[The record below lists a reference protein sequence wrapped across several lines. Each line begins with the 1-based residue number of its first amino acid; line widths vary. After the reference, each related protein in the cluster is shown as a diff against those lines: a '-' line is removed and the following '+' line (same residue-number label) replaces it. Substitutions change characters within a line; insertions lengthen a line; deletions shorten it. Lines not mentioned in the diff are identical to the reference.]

1 MVNIDRKVALTGIF
15 LKNDETISMLLT
27 LMARVWILPSRRLIS
42 IIGTGKLGS
51 AVALQVASRELGD
64 LRLVDIIQGLPQG
77 EALDLGQMAAEQG
90 ADVDI
95 VGSNDYKDIGGSDL
109 VVVVGGLGRK
119 PGMTRLDLQEKN
131 EDIIRGICDKIV
143 EYAPKTLILMV
154 TNPLDVMTYLAWKV
168 TGFEPSR
175 VFGQSGMLD
184 TMRFKYF
191 IAKALRVSTSSIQAV
206 VIGEHGDSMV
216 PLPRFS
222 TVNGVPITELLSPAQ
237 VAEAIERTRK
247 IAAEVIALKGAT
259 IYAPAHGITRM
270 VESVIKDKKM
280 VLCLTAHLNGE
291 YGVKDIYLDVPAV
304 LGARGVERV
313 IELKLN
319 DEERAAFLKSVEV
332 VKTAVG
338 HLKTVKVS

>member
-1 MVNIDRKVALTGIF
+1 LSSRK
-15 LKNDETISMLLT
+15 
-27 LMARVWILPSRRLIS
+27 LIS

-95 VGSNDYKDIGGSDL
+95 VGSNDYKDIAGSDL

-131 EDIIRGICDKIV
+131 EDIIHGICDKIV

-191 IAKALRVSTSSIQAV
+191 IAKALRVSTSSVQAV

-237 VAEAIERTRK
+237 VTEAIERTRK

-291 YGVKDIYLDVPAV
+291 YGVKDIYLDAPAV

-332 VKTAVG
+332 VKAAVG

>member
-1 MVNIDRKVALTGIF
+1 MTARK
-15 LKNDETISMLLT
+15 
-27 LMARVWILPSRRLIS
+27 LIS

-64 LRLVDIIQGLPQG
+64 LRLIDVIQGLPQG
-77 EALDLGQMAAEQG
+77 EALDLGQMTAEQG

-95 VGSNDYKDIGGSDL
+95 VGSNDYKDITGSDL
-109 VVVVGGLGRK
+109 IVVIGGLGRK

-131 EDIIRGICDKIV
+131 EVIIEGIAQKIL
-143 EYAPKTLILMV
+143 EYAPKSLILLV
-154 TNPLDVMTYLAWKV
+154 TNPVDVMTYLTWKV
-168 TGFEPSR
+168 SGFDSSR

-191 IAKALRVSTSSIQAV
+191 IAKALAVSTSSVQAV

-222 TVNGVPITELLSPAQ
+222 TVNGVPITNLLPTQQ
-237 VAEAIERTRK
+237 VADIVDRTRK
-247 IAAEVIALKGAT
+247 TAAEVIALKGAT
-259 IYAPAHGITRM
+259 IFAPAHGITRM
-270 VESVIKDKKM
+270 VESVVKDKKM
-280 VLCLTAHLNGE
+280 VLCMTAHLDGE
-291 YGVKDIYLDVPAV
+291 FGINDLYIDVPAV

-319 DEERAAFLKSVEV
+319 DEENAAFHKSVEV
-332 VKTAVG
+332 VKTAVS
-338 HLKTVKVS
+338 HLKTVKTA

>member
-1 MVNIDRKVALTGIF
+1 LPARK
-15 LKNDETISMLLT
+15 
-27 LMARVWILPSRRLIS
+27 LIS

-51 AVALQVASRELGD
+51 AVALQVAQRELGD
-64 LRLVDIIQGLPQG
+64 LRLVDIIKGLPQG
-77 EALDLGQMAAEQG
+77 EALDLGQMVAEQG

-95 VGSNDYKDIGGSDL
+95 VGSNDYKDIAGSDL
-109 VVVVGGLGRK
+109 VVVIGGLGRK

-131 EDIIRGICDKIV
+131 ETIIRDISEKIV
-143 EYAPKTLILMV
+143 EFAPKTLILMV
-154 TNPLDVMTYLAWKV
+154 TNPLDIMTFLAWKV

-184 TMRFKYF
+184 TMRLKYF
-191 IAKALRVSTSSIQAV
+191 IAKALRVSTSSVQAV

-222 TVNGVPITELLSPAQ
+222 TVNGVPITELLSPAE
-237 VAEAIERTRK
+237 VSECVERTRK

-259 IYAPAHGITRM
+259 IFAPAHGIAHM

-280 VLCLTAHLNGE
+280 VLCMTAHLNGE
-291 YGVKDIYLDVPAV
+291 YGLKDVYVDVPAV
-304 LGARGVERV
+304 LGAQGVERV

-319 DEERAAFLKSVEV
+319 DEERGAFLRSVEV
-332 VKTAVG
+332 VKTACG
-338 HLKTVKVS
+338 LLKTVKVS

>member
-1 MVNIDRKVALTGIF
+1 LSSRK
-15 LKNDETISMLLT
+15 
-27 LMARVWILPSRRLIS
+27 LIS

-64 LRLVDIIQGLPQG
+64 LRLVDVIQGLPQG

-95 VGSNDYKDIGGSDL
+95 VGSNDYKDIAGSDL

-143 EYAPKTLILMV
+143 EYAPKTLVLMV

-168 TGFEPSR
+168 TGFETSR

-191 IAKALRVSTSSIQAV
+191 IAKALRVSTSSVQAV

-237 VAEAIERTRK
+237 VTEAIERTRK

-280 VLCLTAHLNGE
+280 VLCLTAHLSGE

-332 VKTAVG
+332 VRAAVG

>member
-1 MVNIDRKVALTGIF
+1 MSARKLV
-15 LKNDETISMLLT
+15 
-27 LMARVWILPSRRLIS
+27 S

-51 AVALQVASRELGD
+51 AVALQVASRELAD
-64 LRLVDIIQGLPQG
+64 LRLVDIVKGLPEG
-77 EALDLGQMAAEQG
+77 EALDLGQMTAEQG
-90 ADVDI
+90 ADVEI
-95 VGSNDYKDIGGSDL
+95 VGSNDYKDISGSDL
-109 VVVVGGLGRK
+109 VVVIGGLGRK

-131 EDIIRGICDKIV
+131 EVIIRGITEKIV
-143 EYAPKTLILMV
+143 EHAPKSLILMV
-154 TNPLDVMTYLAWKV
+154 TNPVDVMTYLSWKV
-168 TGFEPSR
+168 SGFDSSR

-191 IAKALRVSTSSIQAV
+191 ISRALKVSTSSIHAV

-222 TVNGVPITELLSPAQ
+222 TVNGVPITELLPESQ
-237 VAEAIERTRK
+237 VAEIVERTRK
-247 IAAEVIALKGAT
+247 TAAEVIALKGAT

-280 VLCLTAHLNGE
+280 VLCMTSRLSGE
-291 YGVKDIYLDVPAV
+291 YGVRDVYVDVPAV

-319 DEERAAFLKSVEV
+319 EEERASFLKSVDV
-332 VKTAVG
+332 VKAAVG
-338 HLKTVKVS
+338 HLKTVNPS

>member
-1 MVNIDRKVALTGIF
+1 MPARK
-15 LKNDETISMLLT
+15 
-27 LMARVWILPSRRLIS
+27 LIS

-64 LRLVDIIQGLPQG
+64 LRLVDVIQGLPQG

-90 ADVDI
+90 VDLDI
-95 VGSNDYKDIGGSDL
+95 VGSNDYKDISGSDL
-109 VVVVGGLGRK
+109 VVVIGGLGRK

-131 EDIIRGICDKIV
+131 EVIIHGICEKIV
-143 EYAPKTLILMV
+143 EYAPKSLLLMV
-154 TNPLDVMTYLAWKV
+154 TNPLDIMTYLAWRV
-168 TGFEPSR
+168 TGFEPLR

-191 IAKALRVSTSSIQAV
+191 ISRALGVSTSSVQAV

-222 TVNGVPITELLSPAQ
+222 TVNGVPITELMSPAQ
-237 VAEAIERTRK
+237 VAEAIERTRE

-270 VESVIKDKKM
+270 VESVIRDKKM

-291 YGVKDIYLDVPAV
+291 YDLKDVYVDVPSV

-332 VKTAVG
+332 VKTAVS
-338 HLKTVKVS
+338 HLKTVQVS

>member
-1 MVNIDRKVALTGIF
+1 MIV
-15 LKNDETISMLLT
+15 
-27 LMARVWILPSRRLIS
+27 ARVQNLSARKLIS
-42 IIGTGKLGS
+42 IVGTGKLGS

-64 LRLVDIIQGLPQG
+64 LRLIDVIQGLPQG

-95 VGSNDYKDIGGSDL
+95 VGSNDYKDIAGSDL
-109 VVVVGGLGRK
+109 VVIVGGLGRK
-119 PGMTRLDLQEKN
+119 PGMTRLDLQGKN
-131 EDIIRGICDKIV
+131 EEDIRGICEKVV
-143 EYAPKTLILMV
+143 EHAPKSLLLMV

-191 IAKALRVSTSSIQAV
+191 ISRTLGVSTSSVHAT

-222 TVNGVPITELLSPAQ
+222 TVNGVPITDLMSSAQ
-237 VAEAIERTRK
+237 VAEAVEHTRK

-270 VESVIKDKKM
+270 VESVIKDKRM
-280 VLCLTAHLNGE
+280 VLCLDAHLNGE
-291 YGVKDIYLDVPAV
+291 YGVKDIYVDVPVV

-319 DEERAAFLKSVEV
+319 DEEKAAFMKSVDV
-332 VKTAVG
+332 VRTAVS
-338 HLKTVKVS
+338 HLRTVK

>member
-1 MVNIDRKVALTGIF
+1 MPA
-15 LKNDETISMLLT
+15 
-27 LMARVWILPSRRLIS
+27 RRLIS

-64 LRLVDIIQGLPQG
+64 LRLIDIIQGLPQG
-77 EALDLGQMAAEQG
+77 EALDIGQMAAEQG
-90 ADVDI
+90 TDIDV
-95 VGSNDYKDIGGSDL
+95 VGSNDYKDIAGSDL
-109 VVVVGGLGRK
+109 VVVIGGLGRK

-131 EDIIRGICDKIV
+131 EEIIHGICEKIV
-143 EYAPKTLILMV
+143 EYSPKSLVLMV
-154 TNPLDVMTYLAWKV
+154 TNPVDVMTYLAWKV
-168 TGFEPSR
+168 TGFQPSR

-191 IAKALRVSTSSIQAV
+191 IARALRVSMGSVQAV

-222 TVNGVPITELLSPAQ
+222 TVNGVPITELLSPTQ
-237 VAEAIERTRK
+237 VQEAVERTRK
-247 IAAEVIALKGAT
+247 VAAEVIALKGAT

-280 VLCLTAHLNGE
+280 VLCMTVHLNGE
-291 YGVKDIYLDVPAV
+291 YGFKDIYVDVPAV
-304 LGARGVERV
+304 LGAGGIERV

-319 DEERAAFLKSVEV
+319 DEEKADFQKSVDV

-338 HLKTVKVS
+338 HLKSVKH

>member
-1 MVNIDRKVALTGIF
+1 MILASVRFLTARK
-15 LKNDETISMLLT
+15 
-27 LMARVWILPSRRLIS
+27 LIS

-64 LRLVDIIQGLPQG
+64 LRLIDVIPGLPQG

-95 VGSNDYKDIGGSDL
+95 VGSNDYKDIAGSDL
-109 VVVVGGLGRK
+109 IVVIGGLGRK
-119 PGMTRLDLQEKN
+119 PGMTRLDLQTKN
-131 EDIIRGICDKIV
+131 EDIIHGICEKIV
-143 EYAPKTLILMV
+143 QHAPKSLVLMV
-154 TNPLDVMTYLAWKV
+154 TNPLDIMTYLAWKV

-191 IAKALRVSTSSIQAV
+191 ISKALGVSTSSVQAV

-222 TVNGVPITELLSPAQ
+222 TVNGVPITELMSLVQ
-237 VAEAIERTRK
+237 VAEAIDHTRK

-291 YGVKDIYLDVPAV
+291 YGLKDIYVDVPAV

-313 IELKLN
+313 MELKLN
-319 DEERAAFLKSVEV
+319 DDEKTAFLNSVEV
-332 VKTAVG
+332 VRTAVS
-338 HLKTVKVS
+338 HLTTVNVQ

>member
-1 MVNIDRKVALTGIF
+1 MSSRK
-15 LKNDETISMLLT
+15 
-27 LMARVWILPSRRLIS
+27 LIS

-51 AVALQVASRELGD
+51 AVALQVATRELGD

-95 VGSNDYKDIGGSDL
+95 VGSNDYKDIVGSDL

-143 EYAPKTLILMV
+143 ELAPKTLVLMV

-191 IAKALRVSTSSIQAV
+191 ISKALQVSTSSVQAV

-222 TVNGVPITELLSPAQ
+222 TVNGVPVTDLLTPAQ

-270 VESVIKDKKM
+270 VESVVKDKKM

-291 YGVKDIYLDVPAV
+291 YGVKDFYVDVPAV
-304 LGARGVERV
+304 LGGAGVERV

-319 DEERAAFLKSVEV
+319 DDERTAFMKSVEV

-338 HLKTVKVS
+338 HLKTVRVS

>member
-1 MVNIDRKVALTGIF
+1 
-15 LKNDETISMLLT
+15 ML
-27 LMARVWILPSRRLIS
+27 AARRLIS
-42 IIGTGKLGS
+42 IIGTGKLGA
-51 AVALQVASRELGD
+51 AVALQTATRELGD
-64 LRLVDIIQGLPQG
+64 IRLIDIIKGLPEG
-77 EALDLGQMAAEQG
+77 EALDLSQMVSEQG
-90 ADVDI
+90 VDVDI
-95 VGSNDYKDIGGSDL
+95 AGSNDYKDIAGSDL
-109 VVVVGGLGRK
+109 VVVIGGLGRK

-131 EDIIRGICDKIV
+131 EVIIREICERIV
-143 EYAPKTLILMV
+143 EYAPKSLVLMV
-154 TNPLDVMTYLAWKV
+154 TNPLDIMTYLAWRV

-184 TMRFKYF
+184 TTRFKYF
-191 IAKALRVSTSSIQAV
+191 IAKAVGVSRASVQAT

-222 TVNGVPITELLSPAQ
+222 TVGGIPITELLTSDQ
-237 VAEAIERTRK
+237 VKEAIERTRK
-247 IAAEVIALKGAT
+247 TAAEIIALKGAT

-291 YGVKDIYLDVPAV
+291 YGFKDIYVDVPAV
-304 LGARGVERV
+304 LGGNGVERV

-319 DEERAAFLKSVEV
+319 DEERAAFHKSVDV

-338 HLKTVKVS
+338 LLKTVRAT

>member
-1 MVNIDRKVALTGIF
+1 V
-15 LKNDETISMLLT
+15 
-27 LMARVWILPSRRLIS
+27 
-42 IIGTGKLGS
+42 
-51 AVALQVASRELGD
+51 
-64 LRLVDIIQGLPQG
+64 IQGLPQG

-90 ADVDI
+90 VDVDI
-95 VGSNDYKDIGGSDL
+95 LGSNDYKDIAGSDL
-109 VVVVGGLGRK
+109 VVIVGGLGRK
-119 PGMTRLDLQEKN
+119 PGMTRLDLQGKN
-131 EDIIRGICDKIV
+131 EEIIRGICEKVV
-143 EYAPKTLILMV
+143 EHAPRTLVLMV

-191 IAKALRVSTSSIQAV
+191 ISRTLGVSPSSVQAV

-222 TVNGVPITELLSPAQ
+222 TVNGVPITELMSPAQ
-237 VAEAIERTRK
+237 VAEAVEHTRK

-270 VESVIKDKKM
+270 IESVIKDKRM
-280 VLCLTAHLNGE
+280 ALCLDAHLNGE

-304 LGARGVERV
+304 LGARGIERV

-319 DEERAAFLKSVEV
+319 DEEKAAFAKSAEV
-332 VKTAVG
+332 VRTAVG
-338 HLKTVKVS
+338 HLKTVE

>member
-1 MVNIDRKVALTGIF
+1 MPARK
-15 LKNDETISMLLT
+15 
-27 LMARVWILPSRRLIS
+27 LIS

-51 AVALQVASRELGD
+51 AVALQVAQRELGD

-90 ADVDI
+90 VDVDI
-95 VGSNDYKDIGGSDL
+95 VGSNDYKDIAGSEL
-109 VVVVGGLGRK
+109 VVVIGGLGRK

-131 EDIIRGICDKIV
+131 EAIIRGISEKIV
-143 EYAPKTLILMV
+143 EYAPKTLVLMV

-191 IAKALRVSTSSIQAV
+191 IAKALRVSTSSVQAV

-222 TVNGVPITELLSPAQ
+222 TVNGVPITELLTPAE
-237 VAEAIERTRK
+237 VNDAVDHTRK

-259 IYAPAHGITRM
+259 IYAPAHGIARM
-270 VESVIKDKKM
+270 VETVIKDKKM
-280 VLCLTAHLNGE
+280 VLCMTAHLNGE
-291 YGVKDIYLDVPAV
+291 YGLKDVYVDVPAV
-304 LGARGVERV
+304 LGARGVERI

-319 DEERAAFLKSVEV
+319 PEESAAFQKSVEV
-332 VKTAVG
+332 VKAACG
-338 HLKTVKVS
+338 HLKTVMA

>member
-1 MVNIDRKVALTGIF
+1 MAARK
-15 LKNDETISMLLT
+15 
-27 LMARVWILPSRRLIS
+27 LIS

-51 AVALQVASRELGD
+51 AVALQVAQRELGD

-90 ADVDI
+90 VDVDI
-95 VGSNDYKDIGGSDL
+95 VGSNDYKDIAGSDL
-109 VVVVGGLGRK
+109 VVVIGGLGRK

-131 EDIIRGICDKIV
+131 ESIIRGIAEKIV
-143 EYAPKTLILMV
+143 EYAPKTLVLMV
-154 TNPLDVMTYLAWKV
+154 TNPLDIMTYLAWKV

-191 IAKALRVSTSSIQAV
+191 IAKALRVSTSSVQAV

-222 TVNGVPITELLSPAQ
+222 TVNGVPITELLSPAE
-237 VAEAIERTRK
+237 VNDAVDHTRK

-259 IYAPAHGITRM
+259 IYAPASGIARM
-270 VESVIKDKKM
+270 VETVLKDKKM

-291 YGVKDIYLDVPAV
+291 YSLKDVYVDVPAV

-319 DEERAAFLKSVEV
+319 AEESAAFQKSVEV
-332 VKTAVG
+332 VKTACG
-338 HLKTVKVS
+338 LLKTIKP

>member
-1 MVNIDRKVALTGIF
+1 MSSRK
-15 LKNDETISMLLT
+15 
-27 LMARVWILPSRRLIS
+27 LIS

-95 VGSNDYKDIGGSDL
+95 VGSNDYKDIAGSDL

-143 EYAPKTLILMV
+143 EYTPKTLILMV

-222 TVNGVPITELLSPAQ
+222 TVNGVPITELLSPVQ
-237 VAEAIERTRK
+237 VSEAIERTRK

-304 LGARGVERV
+304 LGTRGVERV

-332 VKTAVG
+332 VKAAVG
-338 HLKTVKVS
+338 HLKTVKVT

>member
-1 MVNIDRKVALTGIF
+1 LSARKLV
-15 LKNDETISMLLT
+15 
-27 LMARVWILPSRRLIS
+27 S

-51 AVALQVASRELGD
+51 AVALQVASRELAD
-64 LRLVDIIQGLPQG
+64 LRLVDIIKGLPEG
-77 EALDLGQMAAEQG
+77 EALDLGQMTAEQG

-95 VGSNDYKDIGGSDL
+95 VGSNDYRDISGSNL
-109 VVVVGGLGRK
+109 VVVIGGLGRK

-131 EDIIRGICDKIV
+131 EEIIRGITEKIM
-143 EYAPKTLILMV
+143 EYAPKSLILMV
-154 TNPLDVMTYLAWKV
+154 TNPVDVMTYLAWKV
-168 TGFEPSR
+168 SGFDSSR

-191 IAKALRVSTSSIQAV
+191 ISRALGVSTSSIHAV

-222 TVNGVPITELLSPAQ
+222 TVNGVPITELLPQSQ
-237 VAEAIERTRK
+237 VSEIVERTRRT
-247 IAAEVIALKGAT
+247 AAEVIALKGAT

-280 VLCLTAHLNGE
+280 VLCMTSRLNGE
-291 YGVKDIYLDVPAV
+291 YGVRDVYVDVPAV
-304 LGARGVERV
+304 LGAAGVERV

-319 DEERAAFLKSVEV
+319 EDERSTFLKSIDV
-332 VKTAVG
+332 VKSAIG
-338 HLKTVKVS
+338 HLKTVKP

>member
-1 MVNIDRKVALTGIF
+1 VSARKLV
-15 LKNDETISMLLT
+15 
-27 LMARVWILPSRRLIS
+27 S

-51 AVALQVASRELGD
+51 AVALQVASRELAD
-64 LRLVDIIQGLPQG
+64 LRLVDIIKGLPQG
-77 EALDLGQMAAEQG
+77 EALDLGQMTAEQG

-95 VGSNDYKDIGGSDL
+95 VGSNDYKDISGSDL
-109 VVVVGGLGRK
+109 VVVIGGLGRK

-131 EDIIRGICDKIV
+131 EEIIRGITEKVV
-143 EYAPKTLILMV
+143 EYASKSLILMV
-154 TNPLDVMTYLAWKV
+154 TNPVDVMTYLSWKV
-168 TGFEPSR
+168 SGFDPSR

-191 IAKALRVSTSSIQAV
+191 ISKALGVSTSSIQAV

-222 TVNGVPITELLSPAQ
+222 TVNGVPVTELLPQSE
-237 VAEAIERTRK
+237 VAEIVERTRK
-247 IAAEVIALKGAT
+247 TAAEVIALKGAT

-270 VESVIKDKKM
+270 VESIIKDKKM
-280 VLCLTAHLNGE
+280 VLCMTVRLNGE
-291 YGVKDIYLDVPAV
+291 YAVRDVYVDVPAV

-319 DEERAAFLKSVEV
+319 EEESSAFTKSVEV
-332 VKTAVG
+332 VRAAVS
-338 HLKTVKVS
+338 HLKTVNAS

>member
-1 MVNIDRKVALTGIF
+1 MLKLAGRK
-15 LKNDETISMLLT
+15 
-27 LMARVWILPSRRLIS
+27 LIS

-64 LRLVDIIQGLPQG
+64 LRLVDVIKGLPEG
-77 EALDLGQMAAEQG
+77 EALDLRQMAAEQG
-90 ADVDI
+90 TDLEI
-95 VGSNDYKDIGGSDL
+95 VGSNEYKEISGSDL
-109 VVVVGGLGRK
+109 VVVIGGLGRK

-131 EDIIRGICDKIV
+131 EEIIHGIAERIV
-143 EYAPKTLILMV
+143 EYAPKTLVLMV
-154 TNPLDVMTYLAWKV
+154 TNPVDVMTYLAWKV

-184 TMRFKYF
+184 TMRFKHF
-191 IAKALRVSTSSIQAV
+191 IAKALDVSTSSVQAV

-222 TVNGVPITELLSPAQ
+222 TVSGVPVTELLSPDKLK
-237 VAEAIERTRK
+237 ETIERTRK

-270 VESVIKDKKM
+270 VESIVKDKKM
-280 VLCLTAHLNGE
+280 VLCMTAHLKGE
-291 YGVKDIYLDVPAV
+291 YGVNDVYLDVPAV
-304 LGARGVERV
+304 LGARGIERV

-319 DEERAAFLKSVEV
+319 NEEKAAFLKSVDV
-332 VKTAVG
+332 VKTAVS
-338 HLKTVKVS
+338 HLKTVKTS

>member
-1 MVNIDRKVALTGIF
+1 MPARK
-15 LKNDETISMLLT
+15 
-27 LMARVWILPSRRLIS
+27 LIS

-51 AVALQVASRELGD
+51 AVALQVAQRELGD

-95 VGSNDYKDIGGSDL
+95 VGSNDYKDIAGSEL
-109 VVVVGGLGRK
+109 VVVIGGLGRK

-131 EDIIRGICDKIV
+131 EAIIRGISEKIV
-143 EYAPKTLILMV
+143 EYAPKTLVLMV

-191 IAKALRVSTSSIQAV
+191 IAKALRVSTSSVQAV

-222 TVNGVPITELLSPAQ
+222 TVNGVPITELLTPAE
-237 VAEAIERTRK
+237 VNDAVDHTRK

-259 IYAPAHGITRM
+259 IYAPAHGIARM
-270 VESVIKDKKM
+270 VETVIKDKKM
-280 VLCLTAHLNGE
+280 VLCMTAHLNGE
-291 YGVKDIYLDVPAV
+291 YALKDVYVDVPAV
-304 LGARGVERV
+304 LGARGVERI

-319 DEERAAFLKSVEV
+319 PEESAAFQKSVEV
-332 VKTAVG
+332 VKAACG
-338 HLKTVKVS
+338 HLKTVKA

>member
-1 MVNIDRKVALTGIF
+1 LPARK
-15 LKNDETISMLLT
+15 
-27 LMARVWILPSRRLIS
+27 LIS

-90 ADVDI
+90 VDVDI
-95 VGSNDYKDIGGSDL
+95 LGSNDYKDISGSDL
-109 VVVVGGLGRK
+109 VVVIGGLGRK
-119 PGMTRLDLQEKN
+119 PGMTRLDLQDKN
-131 EDIIRGICDKIV
+131 EAIVRGICEKIV
-143 EYAPKTLILMV
+143 EYAPKSLLLMV

-191 IAKALRVSTSSIQAV
+191 ISRTLGVSTNSVQAV

-222 TVNGVPITELLSPAQ
+222 TVNGVPITELMSPAQ

-291 YGVKDIYLDVPAV
+291 YDFKDIYVDVPSV
-304 LGARGVERV
+304 LGAMGVERV

-319 DEERAAFLKSVEV
+319 DEERVAFLKSVEV
-332 VKTAVG
+332 VKTAIS
-338 HLKTVKVS
+338 HLKTVQVT

>member
-1 MVNIDRKVALTGIF
+1 MPGIAASVQKLSARK
-15 LKNDETISMLLT
+15 
-27 LMARVWILPSRRLIS
+27 LIS
-42 IIGTGKLGS
+42 IIGTGKLGT

-64 LRLVDIIQGLPQG
+64 LRLIDIIKGLPEG

-90 ADVDI
+90 TDVDI
-95 VGSNDYKDIGGSDL
+95 IGSNDYRDISRSDL
-109 VVVVGGLGRK
+109 VIVVGGLGRK

-131 EDIIRGICDKIV
+131 EEIIRSICEKIV
-143 EYAPKTLILMV
+143 EYAPKSLVLMV
-154 TNPLDVMTYLAWKV
+154 TNPVDVMTFLAWKV
-168 TGFEPSR
+168 TGFEASR

-191 IAKALRVSTSSIQAV
+191 IAKALGVSTSSVQAV

-222 TVNGVPITELLSPAQ
+222 TVSGVPITELLSAPQ
-237 VAEAIERTRK
+237 VNDAVERTRK
-247 IAAEVIALKGAT
+247 VAAEVIALKGAT

-270 VESVIKDKKM
+270 AESVIKNKKM
-280 VLCLTAHLNGE
+280 VLCMTAHLNGE
-291 YGVKDIYLDVPAV
+291 YGVKDVYVDVPAV

-313 IELKLN
+313 IDLKLSP
-319 DEERAAFLKSVEV
+319 EEKAAFLKSVEV

-338 HLKTVKVS
+338 HLKTVRVS